1 MTPPAAAAAPYSW
14 SMSGRWRHIEA
25 RPRQHRTAA
34 EQLRRWTIPAIGAL
48 TPVGLI
54 VVNIAAFIVHHL
66 TEFRWS
72 ISVLA
77 FVSGV
82 LLNSWAALKIYRVAR
97 SRHPNSPL
105 LSERNQ
111 ELVLVVG
118 LVIIIGVSFVTALF
132 SYQGLS
138 SEKNLPNSTTFITG
152 VVAIAIPVVL
162 QAIFTRIGE
171 ASPRPR
177 RREGGRS
184 LADPHDPLPPPPPPI
199 TWRGR

>member
-1 MTPPAAAAAPYSW
+1 
-14 SMSGRWRHIEA
+14 MSGRGRHIEA
-25 RPRQHRTAA
+25 GERHRRTAA
-34 EQLRRWTIPAIGAL
+34 EQLRRWTIPTIGAL

-66 TEFRWS
+66 AEFRWT

-97 SRHPNSPL
+97 SRRPNSAL

-111 ELVLVVG
+111 ELVLVGG
-118 LVIIIGVSFVTALF
+118 LAIIIGVSFVTALF
-132 SYQGLS
+132 CYQGLS

-152 VVAIAIPVVL
+152 VVAIAIPLVL
-162 QAIFTRIGE
+162 QAIVTRIGE
-171 ASPRPR
+171 APPALR
-177 RREGGRS
+177 RRRGARS
-184 LADPHDPLPPPPPPI
+184 LPDPGDHLPPPPPPI